1 MFNATSIPCNSIADV
16 MKKYLLFLYLNI
28 GLQSM
33 LFAQSIDPALSNK
46 LQQVIDSMQ
55 INNSIEGISSC
66 IIFPGSATWKGV
78 SGDSHPGTP
87 INSDMEFG
95 LGSNTKLFSGVLMLK
110 LAEQQLIQLD
120 DSLHQYLPTFN
131 NINSTITIRQLLNHT
146 SGLQDVIDVPGYID
160 SILLNP
166 NRVFTASEL
175 ISWIGPPLYAA
186 GSGWNYSN
194 TNYLLAGMIAENVTG
209 QSYAQL
215 LHDYILSPLQ
225 LDSTFLGFYDTI
237 PNQIAHPWQGNA
249 NNFSVSRI
257 SLNSAAW
264 AAGAMYST
272 AGEMA
277 HWYDVLM
284 NGNFL
289 NDTSFTDMTAF
300 VGTANY
306 GIGISQYVSYGR
318 TVWRHAGSIWGG
330 YNSEMMYDT
339 ASGIVICVLTNQL
352 PGNGFQVAEQ
362 LLHTIFAHLLPTD
375 DRSIEFP
382 FVVYPNPSN
391 EMIALNVSNELK
403 NKVAGIQ
410 IKNSNGMVVFSNN
423 HFNFDTH
430 INATDWGSAGV
441 YLVELIDEQHQV
453 ITMSKFIL
461 N

>member
-1 MFNATSIPCNSIADV
+1 MR
-16 MKKYLLFLYLNI
+16 KYLVILLMMMAEVM
-28 GLQSM
+28 GLS
-33 LFAQSIDPALSNK
+33 AQSLDQALAAK

-78 SGDSHPGTP
+78 SGASYPGTP

-95 LGSNTKLFSGVLMLK
+95 LGSNTKLFTGVLMLK

-131 NINSTITIRQLLNHT
+131 NIDSTITIRQLLNHT

-237 PNQIAHPWQGNA
+237 PYQIAHPWQGNA

-289 NDTSFTDMTAF
+289 NDTSFTDMTTF

-403 NKVAGIQ
+403 KKVAGIQ

-461 N
+461 H